1 MFDTEDLLGMSD
13 EESLEMLE
21 FGNLNKQIIKEQYVN
36 DGIDAFLEFVDSF
49 DALDND
55 LENLQFKLSIVAEIL
70 NTSEIKAR
78 KEDMKKLATF
88 LKSLSDDFFDILQK

>member
-1 MFDTEDLLGMSD
+1 MFDIEDLLGISA

-55 LENLQFKLSIVAEIL
+55 LENLKFKLSIVAEIL

-88 LKSLSDDFFDILQK
+88 LKRLSDDLEKLAI